1 MWLLKRMLYPNEVM
15 DCDASGTIMVVGDYY
30 YENTET
36 GEKILATYWQKKK
49 LQQLKDNNP
58 LQDLLDQA
66 KDDKKEKQDAKK
78 EKQEELS
85 DLMLDDTKF
94 NRYDYQNIDDNS
106 INNDMTW
113 SFRMDPVEQTT
124 YDGRRYYG
132 ERRYY
137 DNDRHHA
144 RFEGDFKTNHELNT
158 FRNNP

>member
-15 DCDASGTIMVVGDYY
+15 DCDASGAIMVVGDYY

-49 LQQLKDNNP
+49 LQQLKDDNP
-58 LQDLLDQA
+58 LQDLIEQA

-144 RFEGDFKTNHELNT
+144 RLEGDFKTNHELNT

>member
-144 RFEGDFKTNHELNT
+144 RLEGDFETNHELNT

>member
-49 LQQLKDNNP
+49 LQQLKDDNP

-137 DNDRHHA
+137 DNNRHHA
-144 RFEGDFKTNHELNT
+144 RLEGDFKTNHKLNT

>member
-113 SFRMDPVEQTT
+113 SFRMDPVKQTT

-144 RFEGDFKTNHELNT
+144 RLEGDFKTNYELNT
-158 FRNNP
+158 FRNNS

>member
-113 SFRMDPVEQTT
+113 SFRMDSVEQTT

-144 RFEGDFKTNHELNT
+144 RLEGDFKTNNELNT
-158 FRNNP
+158 FKNNS

>member
-144 RFEGDFKTNHELNT
+144 RLESDFKTNHELNT

>member
-113 SFRMDPVEQTT
+113 SFFFCQ
-124 YDGRRYYG
+124 
-132 ERRYY
+132 
-137 DNDRHHA
+137 
-144 RFEGDFKTNHELNT
+144 
-158 FRNNP
+158 

>member
-1 MWLLKRMLYPNEVM
+1 MTNLKIE
-15 DCDASGTIMVVGDYY
+15 I
-30 YENTET
+30 
-36 GEKILATYWQKKK
+36 KK
-49 LQQLKDNNP
+49 LITDDKTDKLTPAQIGTLVHLAMQQLKDNNP

-113 SFRMDPVEQTT
+113 SFRMDPVDQTT

-137 DNDRHHA
+137 DNNRHHA
-144 RFEGDFKTNHELNT
+144 RLEGDFKTNHELNT

>member
-15 DCDASGTIMVVGDYY
+15 DCNASGTTMVVGDYY
-30 YENTET
+30 YENIET

-49 LQQLKDNNP
+49 LQQRKEDNP
-58 LQDLLDQA
+58 LQDLLEQA
-66 KDDKKEKQDAKK
+66 KEEKQEKKDAKK
-78 EKQEELS
+78 ALQEDLS
-85 DLMLDDTKF
+85 DKMLDDEFF
-94 NRYDYQNIDDNS
+94 NKYDYQNIDDNS

-113 SFRMDPVEQTT
+113 KFRMDPVTQVT

-144 RFEGDFKTNHELNT
+144 RLEGEPKDNHEINT

>member
-36 GEKILATYWQKKK
+36 GERILATYWQKKK

-113 SFRMDPVEQTT
+113 SFRMDPVDQTT

-144 RFEGDFKTNHELNT
+144 QLEGDFKTNHELNT

>member
-144 RFEGDFKTNHELNT
+144 RL
-158 FRNNP
+158 